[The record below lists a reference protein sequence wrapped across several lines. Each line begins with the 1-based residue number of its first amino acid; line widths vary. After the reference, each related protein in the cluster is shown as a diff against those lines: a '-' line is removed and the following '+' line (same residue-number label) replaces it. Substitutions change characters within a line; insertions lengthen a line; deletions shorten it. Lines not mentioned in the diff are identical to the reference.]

1 MATVEQEPEVQT
13 DIMQAVVLRQY
24 GAAENLEVTDLPRP
38 KITADQ
44 VLIKVQASSV
54 NPIDWKLRQGMLKWV
69 MPDKLP
75 AVLGFDVAGEIA
87 EVGYAA
93 RQQGWNEGDAV
104 MAFSNATLGGS
115 YAEYVAVDAALL
127 ARKPDNLSF
136 DEAAAIPLAGTTAWK
151 SLVKLGQLHAGDD
164 VLVNGASG
172 GVGTY
177 AVQIAKALG
186 ANVTA
191 VCSAQNHDLVRELGA
206 DDVIDYHAAD
216 FTRMGRSYDII
227 FDAVSKS
234 TFTECRKVLNPNG
247 HYIATLPSVESVGF
261 SLVSKLQRQSCHIVF
276 ARPDGDILRSLA
288 SLASEG
294 KLRSIIDST
303 YPLSEVAAAHRKS
316 EGEHVVG
323 KIVIQVGNESASE
336 ENPQP

>member
-1 MATVEQEPEVQT
+1 MATVEQEPDVQT
-13 DIMQAVVLRQY
+13 NVMQAVVLRQY
-24 GAAENLEVTDLPRP
+24 GSADNLEVTRLPRP

-44 VLIKVQASSV
+44 VLIKVHATSV

-75 AVLGFDVAGEIA
+75 AVLGFDIAGEIA
-87 EVGYAA
+87 DVGYAA
-93 RQQGWNEGDAV
+93 KQNGWSEGDAV
-104 MAFSNATLGGS
+104 VAFSNATLGGS
-115 YAEYVAVDAALL
+115 YAEYVAVDASLL
-127 ARKPDNLSF
+127 ARKPENLSF

-151 SLVKLGQLHAGDD
+151 SLVKLGQLHAGDH
-164 VLVNGASG
+164 VLINGASG

-186 ANVTA
+186 ANVTG
-191 VCSAQNHDLVRELGA
+191 VCSAKNHDLVRDLGA
-206 DDVIDYHAAD
+206 DILIDYHAAD
-216 FTRMGRSYDII
+216 FTRMGRSFDII

-234 TFTECRKVLNPNG
+234 SFTECRKVLNPNG

-261 SLVSKLQRQSCHIVF
+261 SLVSKLQRQSCHVVL

-303 YPLSEVAAAHRKS
+303 YPLSDIAEAHRKS

-323 KIVIQVGNESASE
+323 KIVIQVESDSPAE